1 MMRLPYGIGDFA
13 KLRRERCYYA
23 DKTPF
28 IEELENMPDSYIFLL
43 RPRRFG
49 KSLFLS
55 VLHYYYGLEY
65 KNKFQDL
72 FAPYYIGQNPT
83 PRANSYFMLRLN
95 FSGIDTRTPEL
106 AYRDFL
112 DIVERGIRRF
122 LGVYKAFFGENASS
136 LFSDLSSPQEA
147 IRALYELMYT
157 QGVEEKLYV
166 LIDEYDH
173 FANELLAFHF
183 EDFKVMV
190 GENGW
195 VRKFYETLKIGADE
209 GLIDQMFITGISPI
223 TLDSM
228 TSGFNIG
235 TNISSLVEFNDMM
248 GFTEKEVTKILEG
261 IGVGEA
267 NLPIVQEDVKL
278 WYDGYL
284 FHKNAR
290 QRMYNSAMLL
300 YFSKHFERTK
310 KYPDELLD
318 INIASDYSKVEQV
331 FKIGGKEKENL
342 SVLKELLENGSV
354 STQLTRQFSFKRE
367 FTRSDLISVLFYNGI
382 VSIAER
388 GLDKLI
394 FKMPNY
400 VIKQLYYQYF
410 YNLQLDASDLHK
422 ARIDVGNKVDI
433 LAQKN
438 KLQSL
443 IAITQNI
450 LTELSN
456 RDKQQFDEKHIKLL
470 FTSLFY
476 QVGYYT
482 IFNELEVKK
491 SETEKGC
498 IDLLLVRRPPFQPNY
513 QFIFELKY
521 LAKKKASKLE
531 EIKKEAE
538 IQLREY
544 LQSDKI
550 KELGDDLKAYIV
562 VFVGNKGHFWE
573 I

>member
-28 IEELENMPDSYIFLL
+28 IRELENMPDSYIFLL

-83 PRANSYFMLRLN
+83 PHANSYFVLRLN
-95 FSGIDTRTPEL
+95 FSGIDTRTPQL
-106 AYRDFL
+106 AYNSFLKKILLSFEDFL
-112 DIVERGIRRF
+112 TI
-122 LGVYKAFFGENASS
+122 YKSFFSEV
-136 LFSDLSSPQEA
+136 DLSRLHTVSSPEEA
-147 IRALYELMYT
+147 VSLLFTFYKKSTRK
-157 QGVEEKLYV
+157 EKIYL

-235 TNISSLVEFNDMM
+235 TNISSLEEFNELV
-248 GFTEKEVTKILEG
+248 GFTEKEVNEILLG
-261 IGVGEA
+261 IGVSDA
-267 NLPIVQEDVKL
+267 NLPVIQRDVKQ

-284 FHKNAR
+284 FSEEAT
-290 QRMYNSAMLL
+290 QRMYNSAMVL
-300 YFSKHFERTK
+300 YFTKYYERRK
-310 KYPDELLD
+310 KYPDNLLD
-318 INIASDYSKVEQV
+318 INIASDYSKVEQI
-331 FKIGGKEKENL
+331 FKIGGKEEKNL
-342 SVLKELLENGSV
+342 LVLNELLENETV
-354 STQLTRQFSFKRE
+354 TAQLTRQFSFKRE
-367 FTRSDLISVLFYNGI
+367 FTRGDLISILFYNGI
-382 VSIAER
+382 ISIAER

-400 VIKQLYYQYF
+400 VIKQLYYQFF

-438 KLQSL
+438 KLESL
-443 IAITQNI
+443 IKITQNI

-456 RDKQQFDEKHIKLL
+456 RDKQQFGEKHIKIL

-491 SETEKGC
+491 SETEKGY

-521 LAKKKASKLE
+521 LSKKKASKLE
-531 EIKKEAE
+531 ETKKEAE
-538 IQLREY
+538 TQLKEY
-544 LQSDKI
+544 LQSEKI